1 MTDPDSSQDLHATA
15 EPPMRTAVILPW
27 RPEGQMRDA
36 EARLDEAVE
45 LARSIGLDI
54 VHTATVN
61 LRAPQPATLLGSGQ
75 VATLGMAM
83 AEARVGLAM
92 VDAALTPVQ
101 QRNLEREW
109 HCKVIDRTGLILDI
123 FGERARTRE
132 GALQVELAHLQYQ
145 RSRLVRSWTHLGR
158 QRGGFGFLGGPG
170 ETQIEAD
177 RRLIGDRIARLRQE
191 IEEVRRTRGLQRSAR
206 QRVPAPVVA
215 LVGYTNAGKST
226 LFNALTGAAAFAEN
240 QLFATLD
247 PTMRGLELPS
257 GRRAVLSDTVGFIS
271 ALPTELI
278 AAFRATLE
286 EVAEADLI
294 LHVRDGAHPDS
305 QAQRADVITV
315 LDGMVQDGTLDAG
328 WRHRSLEVLNKAD
341 LLGGVAQVG
350 ARAGEIA
357 VSALTGEGLETLR
370 AAIDT
375 RLSEGMVTA
384 GYDIP
389 TNDGA
394 QLAWL
399 YGHGEVIGRQDS
411 DDSIRVTVR
420 LSPDDRARFERQYLP
435 AAEAGRPAGPER

>member
-1 MTDPDSSQDLHATA
+1 MTDPDTPTGLHATA
-15 EPPMRTAVILPW
+15 EAPMRTAVILPW
-27 RPEGQMRDA
+27 RAEGQMRDA
-36 EARLDEAVE
+36 AARLAEAAE
-45 LARSIGLDI
+45 LARAIGLEI
-54 VHTATVN
+54 VHTATVT
-61 LRAPQPATLLGSGQ
+61 LRAPQPATLLGTGQ
-75 VATLGMAM
+75 VASLGAAM
-83 AEARVGLAM
+83 AAAQAGLVV

-191 IEEVRRTRGLQRSAR
+191 IEDLRRTRGLHRTAR
-206 QRVPAPVVA
+206 QRMPAPVVA

-226 LFNALTGAAAFAEN
+226 LFNALTGAEAFAEN

-257 GRRAVLSDTVGFIS
+257 GRQAILSDTVGFIS
-271 ALPTELI
+271 ALPTELV

-286 EVAEADLI
+286 EVAEADVI
-294 LHVRDGAHPDS
+294 LHVRDAAHPDS
-305 QAQRADVITV
+305 QAQRADVIAV
-315 LDGMVQDGTLDAG
+315 LDGMVRDGTLDAD
-328 WRHRSLEVLNKAD
+328 WPRRSLEVLNKAD
-341 LLGGVAQVG
+341 LLGGVARAG
-350 ARAGEIA
+350 ARPGEIA
-357 VSALTGEGLETLR
+357 VSALTGEGLPALR
-370 AAIDT
+370 RAIDT

-389 TNDGA
+389 ISDGA

-399 YGHGEVIGRQDS
+399 YGHGEVIGRQDT
-411 DDSIRVTVR
+411 DDSIHVTVR
-420 LSPDDRARFERQYLP
+420 LSPDDRARFERQHLP
-435 AAEAGRPAGPER
+435 AGGTPER